1 MDKEYFIQLT
11 TQIYYLTSLFPK
23 KEPLRYKIREVADE
37 ILGSQALFL
46 NYNNKKTENMIT
58 GAERNLEVLDNF
70 LKIAKAQNWVSPA
83 EILKVQ
89 EEYSKIGE
97 ELKAFLQVKVFSET
111 ETAKIQPSNKGH
123 NEVSEEQISQRQER
137 ILEILKEKEQI
148 QVKDLKPV
156 FPYLSKR
163 TLRRDFEQL
172 LRRGLVIRIGE
183 KNNTFYKV
191 S

>member
-46 NYNNKKTENMIT
+46 NSSPKKVSNVVSSTE
-58 GAERNLEVLDNF
+58 GNLEVLDNF

-97 ELKAFLQVKVFSET
+97 ELKAFLRVKIFSEA
-111 ETAKIQPSNKGH
+111 ETVQVQANSNGY
-123 NEVSEEQISQRQER
+123 NGISEQQISQRQER

-148 QVKDLKPV
+148 QVKDLKPI

-172 LRRGLVIRIGE
+172 LRRGFVIRIGE

>member
-1 MDKEYFIQLT
+1 MNKDNIIQLT

-23 KEPLRYKIREVADE
+23 KEPLRYKIREIADE

-46 NYNNKKTENMIT
+46 NSNPKKVSNAVSSTE
-58 GAERNLEVLDNF
+58 GNLDILDNF

-97 ELKAFLQVKVFSET
+97 ELKALLQVKVFSET
-111 ETAKIQPSNKGH
+111 ETDQLQPGNNGY
-123 NEVSEEQISQRQER
+123 NEIPEQQISQRQDK